1 MATALSPEIGIEAV
15 ELEPL
20 RPAARRYLGAIS
32 LVAAVVAL
40 VALRHANAPHAG
52 HVVLAIALALE
63 ALLAQCFPLH
73 VAAKSKLYLDTAVL
87 VVAVALFEPG
97 IALLVMGAGSLLAH
111 LVRREPWD
119 QTLFNTAQV
128 VLLAAGGSAL
138 ISVTGWCEGQTILD
152 HPPCML
158 LIAVAGL
165 LMTVSSDLIVSTMAA
180 LQLNEPVRW
189 AWWRVVVPEN
199 RAEVLTHLAQVGLGL
214 LVVGVIDLHPWMVAL
229 LLLPAISVHQA
240 LAHHAR
246 LRQQTEVQLVHQ
258 AYHDPLTGLSN
269 RARLLDRL
277 EQALARATRLEEP
290 VAVLF
295 LDLDNFKLV
304 NDRLG
309 HAAGDRLLIALA
321 GRLQQCVRP
330 GDTVARFGG
339 DEFTIVL
346 TGLRDAEEAEQRT
359 MTIGAA
365 LEDPLVIDGQEV
377 AVTASI
383 GLVVR
388 EPRQVI
394 APAEML
400 HEADLAMYRAKAR
413 GKARYELFE
422 PAMGDGARERADLA
436 AALRQALEQGELHL
450 DFQPVVSLTTGRI
463 AELEALARWEHPTRG
478 AISPA
483 TFVPLAEEAGLIGPL
498 GRWALDTA
506 CRHARTWQDTLAAP
520 LIVAVNLSP
529 RQFQQP
535 GLVDDVLHAV
545 QANRL
550 APHLV
555 ALEITESAMLGDADE
570 TVATLRQL
578 KALGMTLT
586 IDDFG
591 TGYSSLG
598 SLQRLPL
605 DQLKIDRQ
613 FVSGL
618 ETDSGDAA
626 IVSAIVGLAHTLGL
640 AVVAEGVE
648 TAEQAARLRAL
659 GCELAQGYYFGP
671 PQSAEAITAW
681 LETIAAVMD
690 PAPRLMR

>member
-1 MATALSPEIGIEAV
+1 MATALSPEIGLEAV

-32 LVAAVVAL
+32 LAAVVTAL

-359 MTIGAA
+359 MTLGAA

>member
-32 LVAAVVAL
+32 LAAVVTAL

>member
-32 LVAAVVAL
+32 LAAVVTAL

-87 VVAVALFEPG
+87 VVAVVLFEPG

>member
-1 MATALSPEIGIEAV
+1 VETTASAEISFEPE

-20 RPAARRYLGAIS
+20 RPAARLYLAAII
-32 LVAAVVAL
+32 LAALAVAL
-40 VALRHANAPHAG
+40 VSWRHATAPHAG
-52 HVVLAIALALE
+52 HVVLAIALALV
-63 ALLAQCFPLH
+63 AMLAQCFPLH
-73 VAAKSKLYLDTAVL
+73 VAAKTKLYLDTAVL
-87 VVAVALFEPG
+87 VAAVVLFEPG
-97 IALLVMGAGSLLAH
+97 LALMVMGAGSLLAH
-111 LVRREPWD
+111 VLRREPWD

-138 ISVTGWCEGQTILD
+138 IASTGWCDGQPILD

-158 LIAVAGL
+158 LIAGVGL
-165 LMTVSSDLIVSTMAA
+165 LMILGSDLIVSTMAA
-180 LQLNEPVRW
+180 LQLNEPVLW
-189 AWWRVVVPEN
+189 AWWKTLVPGD
-199 RAEVLTHLAQVGLGL
+199 RAEILTHPVQVGLGL
-214 LVVGVIDLHPWMVAL
+214 LVAGIADVYPWMVAL

-258 AYHDPLTGLSN
+258 AYHDPLTGLPN

-277 EQALARATRLEEP
+277 EQALAQAARLDTR

-321 GRLQQCVRP
+321 DRLQRCIRP
-330 GDTVARFGG
+330 GDMVARFGG

-346 TGLRDAEEAEQRT
+346 KGLKDAGEAEQLT
-359 MTIGAA
+359 VTIGAA
-365 LEDPLVIDGQEV
+365 LEAPFVIDGQEA
-377 AVTASI
+377 AVTASM
-383 GLVVR
+383 GLVVT

-394 APAEML
+394 APAEVL
-400 HEADLAMYRAKAR
+400 HDADLAMYRAKAR
-413 GKARYELFE
+413 GKARYELFI
-422 PAMGDGARERADLA
+422 PAMSDGARERADLTA
-436 AALRQALEQGELHL
+436 DLRRALEQGELHL
-450 DFQPVVSLTTGRI
+450 DFQPVVNLATGRI

-478 AISPA
+478 PISPA

-506 CRHARTWQDTLAAP
+506 CRYARTWQDTLAAP

-535 GLVDDVLHAV
+535 GLVDDVLSAV
-545 QANRL
+545 RATRL
-550 APHLV
+550 APDLI
-555 ALEITESAMLGDADE
+555 AFEITESAMLGDADE
-570 TVATLRQL
+570 AVATLRQL

-591 TGYSSLG
+591 TGYSSLA

-613 FVSGL
+613 FVAGL
-618 ETDSGDAA
+618 ETDPGDAA

-648 TAEQAARLRAL
+648 TAEQVARLRDL

-681 LETIAAVMD
+681 LETIASVVDAG
-690 PAPRLMR
+690 PRLVR

>member
-32 LVAAVVAL
+32 LAAVVTAL

-555 ALEITESAMLGDADE
+555 ALEIIESAMLGDADE

>member
-32 LVAAVVAL
+32 LAAVVTAL

-436 AALRQALEQGELHL
+436 AALRLALEQGELHL